1 MKKNQINT
9 NDIRNTGM
17 IKSMNNIFRFAKI
30 DLKMM
35 QQRIFDFYQ
44 KRNTNTVQLKSIT
57 EAQPKVKNLNS
68 KFNKKSKNMSSLRN
82 SVQLIGHLGKDPEVK
97 QLESGRFVGKVSIA
111 TNDIYKNAKGEKV
124 IETQWHNLVVWGK
137 NAENMQKILH
147 KGDEV
152 AIQGKLTHRS
162 YEDKEGVTRYVTE
175 VVVNEFVKLS
185 KMPQPVTAAS

>member
-1 MKKNQINT
+1 MKKKINT
-9 NDIRNTGM
+9 DAIRNRGM
-17 IKSMNNIFRFAKI
+17 IKSMNNIFRFAKV

-35 QQRIFDFYQ
+35 QQRIFDFYK
-44 KRNTNTVQLKSIT
+44 KRNTNTVQQKPLTK
-57 EAQPKVKNLNS
+57 AQPKIKNLNS
-68 KFNKKSKNMSSLRN
+68 KNNQKSKNMSSLRN

-162 YEDKEGVTRYVTE
+162 YEDKEGITKYVTE
-175 VVVNEFVKLS
+175 IVVNEFVKLS
-185 KMPQPVTAAS
+185 RMPQQMMTAS

>member
-44 KRNTNTVQLKSIT
+44 KRNTNTAQLKSIT
-57 EAQPKVKNLNS
+57 EAQPKIKNLNS
-68 KFNKKSKNMSSLRN
+68 KNNQKSKNMSSLRN

-97 QLESGRFVGKVSIA
+97 QLESGRFVAKVSIA

-124 IETQWHNLVVWGK
+124 IETQWHNFCL
-137 NAENMQKILH
+137 LYTSPSPR
-147 KGDEV
+147 DR
-152 AIQGKLTHRS
+152 TRS
-162 YEDKEGVTRYVTE
+162 R
-175 VVVNEFVKLS
+175 
-185 KMPQPVTAAS
+185 MPSSA

>member
-1 MKKNQINT
+1 MKKKINT
-9 NDIRNTGM
+9 DAIRNRGM
-17 IKSMNNIFRFAKI
+17 IKSMNNIFRFAKV

-44 KRNTNTVQLKSIT
+44 KRNSNTVQPKPLTK
-57 EAQPKVKNLNS
+57 AQPKIKNLNS
-68 KFNKKSKNMSSLRN
+68 KNNQKSKNMSSLRN

-162 YEDKEGVTRYVTE
+162 YEDKEGITKYVTE
-175 VVVNEFVKLS
+175 IVVNEFVKLS
-185 KMPQPVTAAS
+185 RMPQQMMTAS